1 MSPEGL
7 LKCIHA
13 LSASDEEEVLV
24 IFKSQVTVLSI
35 PSTVG
40 ESEETDK
47 AEGENLI
54 LSGFAVIQSEVPP
67 PR

>member
-1 MSPEGL
+1 M
-7 LKCIHA
+7 
-13 LSASDEEEVLV
+13 
-24 IFKSQVTVLSI
+24 

-54 LSGFAVIQSEVPP
+54 LSGLAVIQSEVPP